1 MMWAVY
7 GRGPGLSNAFKNHW
21 LVDSPTVLVSLGLI
35 FSLAAL
41 ALAYQTYLSVLIFRA
56 LCDISVVH
64 YRQHYCA
71 ATGRSFVPHRI
82 WRIKMVLLYSF
93 AGCGVVHCSLTKHTE
108 KYQFEMPLEQQ
119 FSGKKCI
126 LL

>member
-41 ALAYQTYLSVLIFRA
+41 AMAYQTYLSVLIFRA

-71 ATGRSFVPHRI
+71 ATGKVI
-82 WRIKMVLLYSF
+82 D
-93 AGCGVVHCSLTKHTE
+93 TK
-108 KYQFEMPLEQQ
+108 F
-119 FSGKKCI
+119 
-126 LL
+126 